1 MSTAVRSRV
10 FKISAAAVTAAIAI
24 GLCLFSQDD
33 VSASIKERR
42 VERLNAQIENV
53 YTDEYQQ
60 MMDTEIADE
69 RDAKE
74 RTVDSI
80 YTKVNP
86 YGTNTTSMYVYFTT
100 DQASTVSYTVSA
112 EGYPDYT
119 ANAIT
124 SGQWLGEYDYLT
136 LSKSMFFAVWLAL
149 LNKLHLPY
157 LLGGA
162 LLWCAAALL
171 AAFALRP
178 LWRKSPAGQAR
189 ALTLLLYALL
199 AFLPSS
205 WASYTL
211 RVYRDNIFPAL
222 CLLFFAGM
230 AGAALRAVFYTRKQ
244 APIWPWLL
252 AAGVGLACGYLNR
265 EDAGLFLL
273 PFAIAAT
280 LCMLVVLLHRRRW
293 LCAAAQVIPYAVLA
307 AGVGIFCALNQH
319 WYGVWGLSDFSEGSF
334 ADAMGAM
341 TRVATDSDEPLLS
354 VPADAREKLYAEI
367 PQLQCLQYWLE
378 EDPQLQN
385 DFRDPELDDYR
396 AGSFYWAIRRAAQYE
411 GIYADAATADAY
423 WQSVADAIN
432 AACDNGTLPARSGRR
447 SATSQP
453 IRAQHV
459 LPAIREAAKSA
470 LWALTFQDCPAY
482 YQTLRSIGTTEDVAQ
497 WSAYLHC
504 NFNNAAE
511 AGKDTPYYA
520 PLQKL
525 AYRALGVLRCVYAV
539 LLPLAFVWA
548 VVRHLCALPMV
559 LRRRTAGAALPW
571 LLLFGLL
578 AMAALRCGMIAF
590 VEVSSFGIGT
600 STMYLS
606 TVHPLLLLYTYGC
619 LICYRNKG
627 VIIE

>member
-1 MSTAVRSRV
+1 MPNLLSRLRGLRPALTRRA
-10 FKISAAAVTAAIAI
+10 FWLWAALITLLRCAVTHFQLAYMWAGGAP
-24 GLCLFSQDD
+24 LDD
-33 VSASIKERR
+33 ELMFRA
-42 VERLNAQIENV
+42 
-53 YTDEYQQ
+53 
-60 MMDTEIADE
+60 
-69 RDAKE
+69 
-74 RTVDSI
+74 
-80 YTKVNP
+80 
-86 YGTNTTSMYVYFTT
+86 
-100 DQASTVSYTVSA
+100 
-112 EGYPDYT
+112 

-189 ALTLLLYALL
+189 ALILLLYALL

-230 AGAALRAVFYTRKQ
+230 AGAALRAVFYTRQQ
-244 APIWPWLL
+244 APLWPWLL

-385 DFRDPELDDYR
+385 DFRDP
-396 AGSFYWAIRRAAQYE
+396 APCPPAA
-411 GIYADAATADAY
+411 
-423 WQSVADAIN
+423 
-432 AACDNGTLPARSGRR
+432 
-447 SATSQP
+447 
-453 IRAQHV
+453 
-459 LPAIREAAKSA
+459 
-470 LWALTFQDCPAY
+470 
-482 YQTLRSIGTTEDVAQ
+482 
-497 WSAYLHC
+497 
-504 NFNNAAE
+504 
-511 AGKDTPYYA
+511 
-520 PLQKL
+520 
-525 AYRALGVLRCVYAV
+525 
-539 LLPLAFVWA
+539 
-548 VVRHLCALPMV
+548 
-559 LRRRTAGAALPW
+559 AGAAPPASPSVRSMYCPQSGKLPRAPS
-571 LLLFGLL
+571 G
-578 AMAALRCGMIAF
+578 
-590 VEVSSFGIGT
+590 
-600 STMYLS
+600 
-606 TVHPLLLLYTYGC
+606 P
-619 LICYRNKG
+619 
-627 VIIE
+627 

>member
-1 MSTAVRSRV
+1 MPNLLSRLRGLRPALTRRA
-10 FKISAAAVTAAIAI
+10 FWLWAALITLLRCAVTHFQLAYMWAGGAP
-24 GLCLFSQDD
+24 LDD
-33 VSASIKERR
+33 ELMFRA
-42 VERLNAQIENV
+42 
-53 YTDEYQQ
+53 
-60 MMDTEIADE
+60 
-69 RDAKE
+69 
-74 RTVDSI
+74 
-80 YTKVNP
+80 
-86 YGTNTTSMYVYFTT
+86 
-100 DQASTVSYTVSA
+100 
-112 EGYPDYT
+112 

-230 AGAALRAVFYTRKQ
+230 AGAALRAVFYTRQQ

-280 LCMLVVLLHRRRW
+280 LCMLVVLLHRHRW

-341 TRVATDSDEPLLS
+341 TRV
-354 VPADAREKLYAEI
+354 
-367 PQLQCLQYWLE
+367 
-378 EDPQLQN
+378 QN

-453 IRAQHV
+453 IRAQYV

-627 VIIE
+627 VITE